1 MLLLTVVWVI
11 LGPIIS
17 GELVL
22 VQSRQGETND
32 LNARTDYW
40 DHGQGMYYDTI
51 SDSATNLY
59 KWWTEQYFPDNSQN
73 TDGFQTNYDEVD
85 NQNRRIYETDDTS
98 NYDEYSE
105 NYDG

>member
-59 KWWTEQYFPDNSQN
+59 KWWTEQYFPDNTHN

-85 NQNRRIYETDDTS
+85 NQNRRIYETDNTL

-105 NYDG
+105 NYEG